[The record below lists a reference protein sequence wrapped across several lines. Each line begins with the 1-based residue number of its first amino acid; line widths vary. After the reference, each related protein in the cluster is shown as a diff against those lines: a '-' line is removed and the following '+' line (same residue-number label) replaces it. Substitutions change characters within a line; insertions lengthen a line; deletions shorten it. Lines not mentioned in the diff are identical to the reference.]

1 MFVIAKQPFVSCI
14 EFQRNVD
21 QVRNNFIDKFNDNGI
36 SESVIFQYNRQMK
49 MFFYGSKSEASTNSE
64 IHRTFNEK

>member
-1 MFVIAKQPFVSCI
+1 MFVIAKQPFVSCM

-36 SESVIFQYNRQMK
+36 SESVIFQYNR
-49 MFFYGSKSEASTNSE
+49 
-64 IHRTFNEK
+64 